1 MATSCEAEKRLR
13 ASMRPA
19 SPAMSSGEERAAA
32 ARQVA
37 ARADMEAV
45 NQNLKWRRLSCLLLR
60 YSGTGTAI
68 MGGWKGLPLGSRG
81 LDEGGVEGFADPG
94 QKEELHGADGEVR

>member
-1 MATSCEAEKRLR
+1 
-13 ASMRPA
+13 MRPA

-45 NQNLKWRRLSCLLLR
+45 NQNLKWRRLSCFLL

-68 MGGWKGLPLGSRG
+68 MGGWKGIPLGSRG
-81 LDEGGVEGFADPG
+81 LDEGGVEGLAYPR